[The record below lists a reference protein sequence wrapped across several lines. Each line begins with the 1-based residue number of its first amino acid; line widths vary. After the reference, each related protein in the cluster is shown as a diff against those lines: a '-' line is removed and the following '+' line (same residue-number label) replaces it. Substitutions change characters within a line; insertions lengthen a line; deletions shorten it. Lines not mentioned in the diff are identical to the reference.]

1 MAAKL
6 VLRMGIAA
14 VLAGAMGATMTLA
27 QENKDFFDGLRAYD
41 ARDVDVAVQEWTDA
55 ARAGDL
61 RSQKQ
66 LGDLYRE
73 GRRVPQNFAT
83 AYYWYA
89 LASAN
94 PSDGGTNDRTSGGT
108 LLPSLAAVKGQAL
121 TEAQKLR
128 DALTQG
134 DLLTAHVA
142 VEDSYAARGADG
154 VRLLAEAYR
163 DGKGLPANKV
173 EAFRFFVAASFMG
186 SEDAVK
192 ARDAMVTTLQAPQIA
207 SAQRAAAEWLQA
219 RKIKPALPPASPK
232 IAAIPVPPPP
242 EAKPPVIP
250 PPLPAAKTPSAAPAA
265 PEAAKPEAAKP
276 EATKLPAA
284 KPAEPATPPGVKPF
298 KPPPGREAPMPEG
311 LARELAPKDQ
321 PQASYLQ
328 ARTDS
333 TVDLDNARTDTQ
345 IVQRALKVLGYYDGR
360 INGDL
365 NRATLRAIRS
375 YQRATNNRAT
385 GTLTARQLDRLLTRA
400 ADGKDD
406 AITQYHFARMLFA
419 GRYVEKDVERALRMF
434 DRSADKGIGVSA
446 FFLGVIYRDGV
457 GVPRDAGVA
466 ANRFREAERLG
477 DENAAKALKMM
488 KSAS

>member
-6 VLRMGIAA
+6 IGRISVVA
-14 VLAGAMGATMTLA
+14 VLVGALGANVSAA
-27 QENKDFFDGLRAYD
+27 QDKPDFFDGLRAYD
-41 ARDVDVAVQEWTDA
+41 SRDIDVAIEEWTNA

-89 LASAN
+89 LAAAN
-94 PSDGGTNDRTSGGT
+94 PADGGANDRTSSGT
-108 LLPSLAAVKGQAL
+108 LLPSMTSVKAQAL

-154 VRLLAEAYR
+154 VRMLAEAYR
-163 DGKGLPANKV
+163 DGKGLPANRV

-192 ARDAMVTTLQAPQIA
+192 ARDAMVTTLQAAQIA

-219 RKIKPALPPASPK
+219 RKIKPALPPEAPR
-232 IAAIPVPPPP
+232 IAAIPVPAPP

-250 PPLPAAKTPSAAPAA
+250 PPLPAAKPPAAAP
-265 PEAAKPEAAKP
+265 AKPEAAKP
-276 EATKLPAA
+276 EATKPEAA

-298 KPPPGREAPMPEG
+298 KPPPGREAPLPDS
-311 LARELAPKDQ
+311 LAREMAPKDQ

-333 TVDLDNARTDTQ
+333 TVDLGGARTDTQ

-365 NRATLRAIRS
+365 NRATTRAIRS
-375 YQRATNNRAT
+375 YQRATGNRAT

-400 ADGKDD
+400 ADAKDD
-406 AITQYHFARMLFA
+406 SITQYHYARMLFA

-434 DRSADKGIGVSA
+434 DRSADQGIGVSA

-477 DENAAKALKMM
+477 DENAAKALKLM